1 MIARQASRVIA
12 LGIALTLS
20 VTARAEAQADTTR
33 RAVSEHRIP
42 VRKDQLVSR
51 ESFGEVAL
59 SAEVARITALEK
71 TIASLEQRLASA
83 EAAAMNATARSEATE
98 WLVAALKDSLA
109 TARADFAARAAELSD
124 ALQLINGRITS
135 LRNGSL
141 FGHSGF
147 YVGLGSG
154 MNFTTGT
161 LNDIGYRPGP
171 NVLIPIGWSK
181 AGFPLGIRTE
191 WGVQS
196 FEGAVVPE
204 FHNSDPALYTATA
217 MATLHLPIN
226 SAKTNLFYLM
236 GGGGAFL
243 FHSFGSSSALNDRLG
258 GAAKNVTKWG
268 VTGGVGLELHVL
280 GATSLFVE
288 SSFTNVFAERSK
300 LNTLDGSKNLR
311 WVPLTAGVMLR

>member
-1 MIARQASRVIA
+1 MQDGNRVIA
-12 LGIALTLS
+12 LVSPQLS
-20 VTARAEAQADTTR
+20 VTGAIEAQATHTP
-33 RAVSEHRIP
+33 AVSQQRIP

-59 SAEVARITALEK
+59 SAEIARITALEK

-98 WLVAALKDSLA
+98 RLVVALKDSLA

-124 ALQLINGRITS
+124 AMQLINGRITS

-147 YVGLGSG
+147 YVVLGSG

-181 AGFPLGIRTE
+181 AGFPLVFHRV
-191 WGVQS
+191 GVQS

-204 FHNSDPALYTATA
+204 FRNSDPALYTATA
-217 MATLHLPIN
+217 MATLNLPIN

-268 VTGGVGLELHVL
+268 VIGGAGLELHVL